1 MKKIIRLTESDLSRI
16 IKRVL
21 NEQKTLPEVAIECA
35 LTNFNLPDVTK
46 IPKDC
51 ITVGLTVISTKK
63 LPDLTDPSV
72 MACATGIINVVS
84 VDGDARTKVINFA
97 KCVLSGVLDGSISL
111 PIPGE
116 DGEITVP
123 GTDIKVKIPNI
134 PGLPKIPQLPNIP
147 GFPGMNES
155 RRRRYLREDEMNLS
169 SVSKL
174 SEIDGIDSI
183 PECSTDNENFNSAL
197 CLSKAM
203 DTLSFNTFVK
213 EFFPT
218 FQEIANVTQTP
229 LQTTPMDLPSVAESR
244 RRRYGRY

>member
-1 MKKIIRLTESDLSRI
+1 MKRIVRLTESNLARIVRRVINENKNNILQCVATAAGLDYNALINLS
-16 IKRVL
+16 
-21 NEQKTLPEVAIECA
+21 PCA
-35 LTNFNLPDVTK
+35 NLLTGTPTTEKISACFEAAKGLTNEKTK
-46 IPKDC
+46 NMDYFEKLKYLGN
-51 ITVGLTVISTKK
+51 ITIES
-63 LPDLTDPSV
+63 
-72 MACATGIINVVS
+72 
-84 VDGDARTKVINFA
+84 A
-97 KCVLSGVLDGSISL
+97 KCIGKDFGDSMGGGDSMEVGDSFGPEKRMGMIDSSI
-111 PIPGE
+111 
-116 DGEITVP
+116 
-123 GTDIKVKIPNI
+123 K
-134 PGLPKIPQLPNIP
+134 
-147 GFPGMNES
+147 ES

-174 SEIDGIDSI
+174 SEIEGIDSI

-218 FQEIANVTQTP
+218 FQEIANVTKTP

>member
-1 MKKIIRLTESDLSRI
+1 MKRIIRLTESDLSRI

-21 NEQKTLPEVAIECA
+21 NEQKTLPQVAIECA
-35 LTNFNLPDVTK
+35 LTNFNLTDVTK
-46 IPKDC
+46 IPMEC
-51 ITVGLTVISTKK
+51 ITLGLTVIMTKE

-72 MACATGIINVVS
+72 MGCATGIMDVVS
-84 VDGDARTKVINFA
+84 IDGDARTKVINFA
-97 KCVLSGVLDGSISL
+97 KCVLGGVLDGSIVL

-116 DGEITVP
+116 GGEITVP
-123 GTDIKVKIPNI
+123 GTDIKVKIPKI
-134 PGLPKIPQLPNIP
+134 PGLPKIP
-147 GFPGMNES
+147 GFPGINES

-169 SVSKL
+169 SVNKL
-174 SEIDGIDSI
+174 SEIEGIDSI

-218 FQEIANVTQTP
+218 FQEIANVTKTP